1 MTSVENLWVYLHETP
16 LLWLTITLAA
26 YTIADSV
33 SVLARR
39 HPISN
44 PIIIATA
51 LIIVALVMTGTDYKT
66 YFSGAQ
72 FVHFILG
79 PATVALAIPLVDNFK
94 QIRRAAIPITLAL
107 VAGSATAIITAVG
120 TAWLL
125 GAPHELLMSL
135 APKSVT
141 TPIAMGLSETLGGLP
156 SLTAVLVVT
165 TGIFG
170 AIAVAPLMN
179 VLKITDPAARG
190 FAVGLASHGMGTAR
204 AFQANVLAGSFA
216 GLAMGLNGL
225 MTALLVPLL
234 TLLF

>member
-51 LIIVALVMTGTDYKT
+51 LIIAALVMTGTDYKT
-66 YFSGAQ
+66 YFGGAQ

>member
-1 MTSVENLWVYLHETP
+1 MTNVESLWVYLHETP
-16 LLWLTITLAA
+16 LLWLTVTLAA
-26 YTIADSV
+26 YTIADGIS
-33 SVLARR
+33 ARAGR
-39 HPISN
+39 RPIAN
-44 PIIIATA
+44 PIVIATA
-51 LIIVALVMTGTDYKT
+51 LIIAALLATDTDYKT

-79 PATVALAIPLVDNFK
+79 PATVALAIPLVDNFR
-94 QIRRAAIPITLAL
+94 QIRRAAVPITLAL
-107 VAGSATAIITAVG
+107 VAGSATAIVTAVG

-141 TPIAMGLSETLGGLP
+141 TPIAMGLSQTLGGLP
-156 SLTAVLVVT
+156 SLTAVLVVA

-170 AIAVAPLMN
+170 AITVTPLMN
-179 VLKITDPAARG
+179 LLKVTDPAARG

>member
-1 MTSVENLWVYLHETP
+1 MTNVESLWVYLHETP
-16 LLWLTITLAA
+16 LLWLTVTLAA
-26 YTIADSV
+26 YTIADGIS
-33 SVLARR
+33 ARAGR
-39 HPISN
+39 RPIAN
-44 PIIIATA
+44 PIVIATA
-51 LIIVALVMTGTDYKT
+51 LIIAALLATDTDYKT

-94 QIRRAAIPITLAL
+94 QIRRAAVPITLAL
-107 VAGSATAIITAVG
+107 VAGSATAIVTAVG

-141 TPIAMGLSETLGGLP
+141 TPIAMGLSQTLGGLP
-156 SLTAVLVVT
+156 SLTAVLVVA

-170 AIAVAPLMN
+170 AITVTPLMN
-179 VLKITDPAARG
+179 LLKVTDPAARG

>member
-16 LLWLTITLAA
+16 LLWLTVTLAA
-26 YTIADSV
+26 YTIADGI

-44 PIIIATA
+44 PIIMATG
-51 LIIVALVMTGTDYKT
+51 LIVAALVVTGTDYKT

-170 AIAVAPLMN
+170 AIAVTPLMN

>member
-16 LLWLTITLAA
+16 LLWLTVTLAA
-26 YTIADSV
+26 YTIADGI

-44 PIIIATA
+44 PIIMATG
-51 LIIVALVMTGTDYKT
+51 LIVAALVVTGTDYKT

-107 VAGSATAIITAVG
+107 FAGSATAIITAVG

-170 AIAVAPLMN
+170 AIAVTPLMN

>member
-51 LIIVALVMTGTDYKT
+51 LIIAALVITGTDYKT
-66 YFSGAQ
+66 YFGGAQ